1 MKLLIV
7 FALLSA
13 TNVILSTFRSIITIK
28 GNKTTASIV
37 NGIYFS
43 FYNFVLIYT
52 VADFPMWEK
61 CVITFI
67 CNVIGVWIVK
77 YIEERLRKDKLW
89 KVEVTVPNDQVEQ
102 LLIDCEYFHIE
113 HFNYID
119 AYQYKVFNF
128 YCATQAEN
136 RLIKNVLTE
145 YDVKYFVTESKVL

>member
-37 NGIYFS
+37 NGVYFS

-61 CVITFI
+61 CFITFV
-67 CNVIGVWIVK
+67 CNVIGVWFVK
-77 YIEERLRKDKLW
+77 WIEEKMRKDKLW
-89 KVEVTVPNDQVEQ
+89 KVEVTVPNEQVES
-102 LLIDCEYFHIE
+102 LLADCLYMNIE
-113 HFNYID
+113 HFSHWD
-119 AYQYKVFNF
+119 AYQYEVFNF
-128 YCATQAEN
+128 YCATQKESTMVKE
-136 RLIKNVLTE
+136 LLKN
-145 YDVKYFVTESKVL
+145 YKVKYFVTESKVL